1 MVYMGWSSASNVEF
15 TPMHILLWLTVSVLV
30 LAAGYAV
37 FVAVTLGL
45 HDRLPLAF
53 RGISIEAI
61 PDRAARYYGKRIL
74 FTSDKPCAWEI
85 PIFRERYPD
94 AKSWSAERIKQAAG
108 ILATM
113 LRDRLG
119 MQSRDRVAIL
129 KQNHIDI
136 HIFAAGVVRAGG
148 IACPI
153 NGKFPAADLRLY
165 LEKIGA
171 TILISDTLTIRRVGR
186 ERGSFSGIKTIV
198 LAEKRQ
204 TEANRLDI
212 ENFLQTANPQ
222 IHVRW
227 LEELLADV
235 HEVSAAVPKAKNDII
250 YLVHSSGTTGFP
262 KAVVLKNGRQSHAV
276 RGWLCYVH
284 ISRHRDKGYLAVPN
298 NHQAVLL
305 TFNSLLLLG
314 ATVHWT
320 GGYDHDDF
328 APEATIKELAD
339 GRFTGYFGFPVTF
352 TQLKEVELESYDLSR
367 IRFWVSTADASHEVI
382 QRRFVA
388 FGGAFRR
395 AGWPRDGSVYM
406 DAQGSSE
413 VGTPSVLRYITPFT
427 KTFGRRIGR
436 PGSTPFGPKTRV
448 VTDTGEIAARGQ
460 AGRLEV
466 KGKTVFDGYWNDGAL
481 TKSVIRKDWFFT
493 GDIVRHGT
501 DGHIVQLDR
510 EVDVIHTAGGPVY
523 TLPMEEKIHR
533 HPAVFDACVYGV
545 RHHDGTQ
552 RPATAIALRRGSTL
566 TRDELKCELNAMLDQ
581 EEQLERVDITGWH
594 EFPFGVTGKTLK
606 RIFRERS

>member
-1 MVYMGWSSASNVEF
+1 V
-15 TPMHILLWLTVSVLV
+15 HILLWLTVSVLV
-30 LAAGYAV
+30 LTAGYAV

-45 HDRLPLAF
+45 HQRLPLAF

-85 PIFRERYPD
+85 PFLRERYPD
-94 AKSWSAERIKQAAG
+94 AKSWSAVRIQQTAG

-113 LRDRLG
+113 LRERLG
-119 MQSRDRVAIL
+119 MQSRDRAAIL

-136 HIFAAGVVRAGG
+136 HIFAAGVVRGGG

-153 NGKFPAADLRLY
+153 NGKFPTADLRLY

-171 TILISDTLTIRRVGR
+171 TILISDTLTIGRVGR
-186 ERGSFSGIKTIV
+186 ECGVFSGIKTIV

-204 TEANRLDI
+204 TEAGPRDI
-212 ENFLQTANPQ
+212 EAFLQATNPQ
-222 IHVRW
+222 IQVRW

-235 HEVSAAVPKAKNDII
+235 YEVSAAVPRAKDDII

-298 NHQAVLL
+298 NHQAILL
-305 TFNSLLLLG
+305 TFNGLLLVG
-314 ATVHWT
+314 AAVHWT

-328 APEATIKELAD
+328 APETTIKELAD
-339 GRFTGYFGFPVTF
+339 GRFTGFFGFPVTF
-352 TQLKEVELESYDLSR
+352 TQLKEVALENYDLSR

-395 AGWPRDGSVYM
+395 AGWPRTGSIYM

-413 VGTPSVLRYITPFT
+413 VGTPSVLRYITPST

-448 VTDTGEIAARGQ
+448 VTDTGEMAARGQ

-466 KGKTVFDGYWNDGAL
+466 KGKTVFDGYWKDDAL
-481 TKSVIRKDWFFT
+481 TKSVIRKNWFFT

-510 EVDVIHTAGGPVY
+510 EVDVIHTAHGPVY

-533 HPAVFDACVYGV
+533 HPAVFDACVYGA
-545 RHHDGTQ
+545 RHDDGTQ
-552 RPATAIALRRGSTL
+552 RPATAIALRQGFTVS
-566 TRDELKCELNAMLDQ
+566 RDELKCELNAMLGQ
-581 EEQLERVDITGWH
+581 EEQLERVDVIGWD
-594 EFPFGVTGKTLK
+594 EFPIGVTGKTLK
-606 RIFRERS
+606 RVFRERTEP